1 MVSGIDNSKFD
12 IRRCFYISWFFFLL
26 NYRKT
31 FLGPLWILMGPLL
44 FILVLGKL
52 YSEIGAIEPAL
63 FMPHMVVGFVS
74 WTIIGGVISNAPN
87 IFRRARPQ
95 ILQGGLTIWEI
106 VVVDF
111 AALFIKFLHQ
121 IILILGVFMWCK
133 VQLSW
138 AAILS
143 LIGLGVVML
152 NAVLYSYLVGIL
164 GARYKDVN
172 EIVASVMRLAF
183 LATPIIWMPN
193 DSGRGGVMGPFL
205 DLNPFFH
212 FVEIIRAPL
221 LGNSISYT
229 SFLVVAGFTI
239 FGIIMSYLFSKHLQR
254 SLALWV

>member
-1 MVSGIDNSKFD
+1 MLSGIRNSKFN

-52 YSEIGAIEPAL
+52 YSEIGAIEPSV

-111 AALFIKFLHQ
+111 ASLFIKFLHQ
-121 IILILGVFMWCK
+121 IVLIVGVLLWCK
-133 VQLSW
+133 VELSW
-138 AAILS
+138 TTILS
-143 LIGLGVVML
+143 LVGLGVVLL
-152 NAVLYSYLVGIL
+152 NAVLYSYLIGIL

-193 DSGRGGVMGPFL
+193 DTGRGGVMGPFL

-221 LGNSISYT
+221 LGTPISQT
-229 SFLVVAGFTI
+229 SLLAVLGFTAL
-239 FGIIMSYLFSKHLQR
+239 GLLASYLFSKHFQR
-254 SLALWV
+254 SIALWV